1 MIQGSLVAL
10 ATPFTDA
17 DEVDYEALAR
27 LIDFHCEAGTD
38 GLVIAGTTGESA
50 TLLKEEHAALVR
62 RAVELADGRIRILA
76 GTGSNSTRQTLALS
90 QAVDGAGIDGFL
102 MVAPYYNKPTQEGMY
117 RHFTTVAD
125 AVSKPVM
132 LYNVPGRTA
141 SDLLPET
148 VARLAA
154 HERIFGIK
162 DATGDVRRLEAM
174 QAVCPANF
182 RYFSGDDFTS
192 AAFLLAGGHGVVS
205 VTANVVPALMA
216 QMCRAAAAGDAS
228 KVRDIDAGLQPVNK
242 ALFLESNPIPVK
254 WALHRMG
261 LMGQGIRLPLTPLD
275 PRFRADVD
283 AALAGAGIVLSTEN
297 PA

>member
-17 DEVDYEALAR
+17 DEVDYAALER

-62 RAVELADGRIRILA
+62 RSVELADGRIRILA

-102 MVAPYYNKPTQEGMY
+102 MVVPYYNKPTQEGMF
-117 RHFTTVAD
+117 RHFSTVAD
-125 AVSKPVM
+125 ALSKPVM
-132 LYNVPGRTA
+132 LYNVPGRTS

-162 DATGDVRRLEAM
+162 DATGDIDRLRAM
-174 QAVCPANF
+174 QAVCPADF

-192 AAFLLAGGHGVVS
+192 ADFLLGGGHGVVS
-205 VTANVVPALMA
+205 VTANVAPALMA
-216 QMCRAAAAGDAS
+216 ELCRAAAASDEAT
-228 KVRDIDAGLQPVNK
+228 VREIDARLQPVNK
-242 ALFLESNPIPVK
+242 AMFLESNPIPVK

-261 LMGQGIRLPLTPLD
+261 FMGMGIRLPLTPLD
-275 PRFRADVD
+275 VRFRQPLDE
-283 AALAGAGIVLSTEN
+283 ALTGAGIMLGTEKN
-297 PA
+297 E

>member
-17 DEVDYEALAR
+17 DEIDFEALAR

-62 RAVELADGRIRILA
+62 RSVELADGRIRILA
-76 GTGSNSTRQTLALS
+76 GTGSNSTRQTLTLS
-90 QAVDGAGIDGFL
+90 QAVDDAGIDGFL

-117 RHFTTVAD
+117 RHFTAVAD
-125 AVSKPVM
+125 AVSQPVM

-174 QAVCPANF
+174 QAVCPADF

-192 AAFLLAGGHGVVS
+192 ADFLLGGGHGVVS

-216 QMCRAAAAGDAS
+216 DLCRAAVAGDEAA
-228 KVRDIDAGLQPVNK
+228 VREIDVRLQPVNQ
-242 ALFLESNPIPVK
+242 AMFLESNPIPVK
-254 WALHRMG
+254 WALHRAGFMG
-261 LMGQGIRLPLTPLD
+261 AGIRLPLTPLD
-275 PRFRADVD
+275 ARFRPQIDE
-283 AALAGAGIVLSTEN
+283 ALTGAGILPDAETNE
-297 PA
+297 